1 MPPPTKPLGKAG
13 PFKTIS
19 PVPVTV
25 KLVGVVPALK
35 VVAEVVVKV
44 IVTHANMKVELEDD
58 FGGVVEH
65 RRAELVCPE

>member
-1 MPPPTKPLGKAG
+1 
-13 PFKTIS
+13 
-19 PVPVTV
+19 
-25 KLVGVVPALK
+25 
-35 VVAEVVVKV
+35 VVVKV